1 MSYAKIQNTTVVTYP
16 YSYGNFVSDNNNTNY
31 PPGIDWV
38 SLFPQTAAAKGGYS
52 LVEVQPEPQPTFD
65 SLTQTCTE
73 GTPALVN
80 GVWQQTWTT
89 SDLPLA
95 TAQQNKLQSLAQAYQ
110 SAIQLPVSYTSK
122 GGVTKTYQADDQSVA
137 NLTKMLLAFQAAG
150 VTPAGFYWVSFD
162 NTQVP
167 FTYADMQGLASA
179 FGTQGAGAFQHLQT
193 LKASVSAATT
203 VSAVQAVNW

>member
-1 MSYAKIQNTTVVTYP
+1 MNYAKIQNSTVVTYP
-16 YSYGNFVSDNNNTNY
+16 YSYGEFVTDNNNTTY
-31 PPGIDWV
+31 PPGVDWV

-80 GVWQQTWTT
+80 GVWQQTWTV

-95 TAQQNKLQSLAQAYQ
+95 TAQTNKVQSLAQTYQ
-110 SAIQLPVSYTSK
+110 SAIQQPVSYTSK
-122 GGVTKTYQADDQSVA
+122 GGVTKTYQADPQSVA
-137 NLTKMLLAFQAAG
+137 NLTQMLLAFQAAAA
-150 VTPAGFYWVSFD
+150 TPSGFYWVAAD

-167 FTYADMQGLASA
+167 FTYADMQGLAAA
-179 FGTQGAGAFQHLQT
+179 FGAQGAAAFQHLQT
-193 LKASVSAATT
+193 LKTEVNAATT
-203 VSAVQAVNW
+203 TSAVQAITW

>member
-137 NLTKMLLAFQAAG
+137 NLTKMLLAFQTAG